1 MDAAIRRLQ
10 FHARQLARGK
20 GPTGVRYPA
29 AFRDAVVRLV
39 RTHRG
44 PGHSVERLAH
54 ALGLSA
60 PTLAHWLRSPAQ
72 PGLRPIAVVPEP
84 QPAPA
89 PPSASVVLTTPH
101 GVRVEGLDRDGL
113 IAVLRALA

>member
-1 MDAAIRRLQ
+1 MDTTIRRLRSQ
-10 FHARQLARGK
+10 AQQLARGK
-20 GPTGVRYPA
+20 SRTGVRYPA

-39 RTHRG
+39 RRR
-44 PGHSVERLAH
+44 PGRSVERLAR

-60 PTLAHWLRSPAQ
+60 PTLTHWLRPPAQ
-72 PGLRPIAVVPEP
+72 PVLRPIAVVPEP
-84 QPAPA
+84 QPEPER
-89 PPSASVVLTTPH
+89 PTASIVLVTSH